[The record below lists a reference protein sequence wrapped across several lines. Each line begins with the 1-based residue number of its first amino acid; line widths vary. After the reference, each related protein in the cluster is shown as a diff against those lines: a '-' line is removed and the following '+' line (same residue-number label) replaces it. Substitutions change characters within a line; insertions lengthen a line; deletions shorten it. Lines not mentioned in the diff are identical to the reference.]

1 MSTELAR
8 KFAVQVT
15 KDLTLQSGFIP
26 LKGLNDWNPNINPN
40 LEDAS
45 DYESNGWAAS
55 EVTMNDWNADA
66 GIFRRKN
73 AGVLDP
79 GQELVRACIGQFGDA
94 ARVGVRWFDKTG
106 GPEAYSGV
114 ALPTWKRSNT
124 GVKNL
129 EQATITFTGTDVPLN
144 IGITNPYQ
152 SAVAPVVTA
161 ATPGGAGS
169 GTSVAITGS
178 GFTGATG
185 AGAVKFG
192 GTNATSYS
200 VINDQLIVAVL
211 PSGSAGS
218 AVVTVTTGVGTSNSL
233 AYTRGA

>member
-15 KDLTLQSGFIP
+15 TDLTLQGGFIP

-40 LEDAS
+40 LEDSS

-73 AGVLDP
+73 SGVLDP
-79 GQELVRACIGQFGDA
+79 GQELVRATIGQFGDA

-114 ALPTWKRSNT
+114 AIPTWKRSNT

-129 EQATITFTGTDVPLN
+129 EQATITFTGT
-144 IGITNPYQ
+144 NPY
-152 SAVAPVVTA
+152 ATTLAPVVTGVN
-161 ATPGGAGS
+161 PSGQGS
-169 GTSVAITGS
+169 GTSVAIVGT
-178 GFTGATG
+178 GFTGTT
-185 AGAVKFG
+185 AVKFAA
-192 GTNATSYS
+192 TAATSFAVVS
-200 VINDQLIVAVL
+200 DQLITAIL
-211 PSGSAGS
+211 PTGSAGS
-218 AVVTVTTGVGTSNSL
+218 APVTVTTPIATSAAR
-233 AYTRGA
+233 AYTRAA